1 MSAWDDSHW
10 TGYTARINNVFAAD
24 TVWLDFTYVSLGHV
38 GWRRVRQDADEWK
51 TRILAIATEVMTS
64 GKLVLLRVTNAGEI
78 TAIQTI

>member
-10 TGYTARINNVFAAD
+10 TGYAARINNTFAAD

-51 TRILAIATEVMTS
+51 TRILTIATEVMTS
-64 GKLVLLRVTNAGEI
+64 GKLVMLRVTNAGEI